1 MDRIPKPGEFYR
13 HFKDKLY
20 QIVALC
26 EHSETGE
33 TLVVYQALYGDFR
46 TYARPL
52 DMFTSEVDRQ
62 KYPDVTQKYRFE
74 QVEFVRGGNTFT
86 PQKVEAAAADSRLSP
101 SFPDSLSTPHQTK
114 QEEEDSDFED
124 VSLRDDLIKPMDISQ
139 SVDIREDEEE
149 SVPLSPILLSFIEA
163 DTYEAKLEALHHM
176 RGKVSQDDLGIIYVA
191 LDMKKVEG
199 SVDVQL
205 EAVEQILR
213 MQRHYDGGHLR

>member
-1 MDRIPKPGEFYR
+1 MDRIPRPGEFYR

-20 QIVALC
+20 QIVALA

-86 PQKVEAAAADSRLSP
+86 PQQTAPAEDSCLSP
-101 SFPDSLSTPHQTK
+101 GVPSRSFAPLQEEP
-114 QEEEDSDFED
+114 EEEDSDFEH
-124 VSLRDDLIKPMDISQ
+124 VSLKDDMIKPVDTSQ

-149 SVPLSPILLSFIEA
+149 SVPLNPSLLSFIEA

-176 RGKVSQDDLGIIYVA
+176 KGKVSQDDLGIIYVA

-199 SVDVQL
+199 SVDAQL
-205 EAVEQILR
+205 EAVEQILS
-213 MQRHYDGGHLR
+213 MQRHYDGGRLR

>member
-20 QIVALC
+20 QIVALA

-52 DMFTSEVDRQ
+52 SMFTSEVDRE
-62 KYPDVTQKYRFE
+62 KYPDVSQQYRFE
-74 QVEFVRGGNTFT
+74 RVKFVRDGNTNRDASGQEAGDATRQEAGSF
-86 PQKVEAAAADSRLSP
+86 AAAGHSGSAEI
-101 SFPDSLSTPHQTK
+101 
-114 QEEEDSDFED
+114 QEEEESEP
-124 VSLRDDLIKPMDISQ
+124 LNPLI
-139 SVDIREDEEE
+139 
-149 SVPLSPILLSFIEA
+149 LSFIEA
-163 DTYEAKLEALHHM
+163 ETYEARMEILRSM

-191 LDMKKVEG
+191 LDMKRVEG
-199 SVDVQL
+199 TVDAQL
-205 EAVEQILR
+205 EAVEQILG